1 MVKANQNIRKKIEEN
16 HIRYWQVAY
25 AYGIDDVAFSK
36 KLRRELPKEEKEKIN
51 KIIDNLIKEKE
62 ESKQNVDINVK
73 ILQYKS

>member
-1 MVKANQNIRKKIEEN
+1 MIKANKDIRKKIEEN

-62 ESKQNVDINVK
+62 ENK
-73 ILQYKS
+73 